1 MDLQIIWFFL
11 WALLWAVFFMTDGF
25 DFGIGALLPI
35 LGKTD
40 NDKRL
45 MINAM
50 GPFWDGNQVWLIAAG
65 GVTFAAFPLL
75 YATMFSALYA
85 ALMLILFA
93 LILRGVAMEF
103 RGKSEDKTWRRF
115 WDLCIF
121 GGSVAPAVLFGVA
134 FANFFQGLPIDG
146 EGIHHGG
153 LFSLLNGYGLLGGV
167 LFLVLFIQHG
177 ALWLTIRTEGELQK
191 RAEALAGGFFWAAL
205 ATTLIFLIFTRF
217 ETRLFENFHAK
228 PILFLLPLVTL
239 AAFAQVKIFL
249 MKRRFF
255 VAWFSSALVI
265 VSCVFF
271 GFVGL
276 FPTLLPSSID
286 PAFSLTAFNASS
298 SPLTLSIMLGVVLV
312 FVPIILIY
320 QTWAYTLFR
329 GKVTAEDLALEDAY

>member
-11 WALLWAVFFMTDGF
+11 WALLWAVFFVTDGF
-25 DFGIGALLPI
+25 DFGIGALLPF
-35 LGKTD
+35 LAR
-40 NDKRL
+40 NDTEKRV

-50 GPFWDGNQVWLIAAG
+50 GPFWDGNEVWLIAAG
-65 GVTFAAFPLL
+65 GVTFAAFPIL
-75 YATMFSALYA
+75 YATMFSSLYS

-103 RGKSEDKTWRRF
+103 RGKSEDEGWRKF

-121 GGSVAPAVLFGVA
+121 GGSAAPAILFGVA
-134 FANFFQGLPIDG
+134 FANFFMGLPIDG
-146 EGIHHGG
+146 EGVYHGN
-153 LFSLLNGYGLLGGV
+153 LFSLLSGYGLLGGV
-167 LFLVLFIQHG
+167 LFLVLFLQHG
-177 ALWLTIRTEGELQK
+177 AIWLAIRAEGDLGK
-191 RAEALAGGFFWAAL
+191 RAEAVAGGIFWLAL
-205 ATTLIFLIFTRF
+205 AVALGFLIFTRF
-217 ETRLFENFHAK
+217 ETRLYDNYYAN
-228 PILFLLPLVTL
+228 PILFLLPLITL

-249 MKRRFF
+249 VKKKLFA
-255 VAWFSSALVI
+255 AWFSSAIVI
-265 VSCVFF
+265 LSCAFF

-286 PAFSLTAFNASS
+286 PAFGLTAFNASS

-320 QTWAYTLFR
+320 QTWAYTLFK